1 MATAYR
7 QARSVEELTE
17 QNVQAMQR
25 LESETKTGARHG
37 ALDRLADRVSEF
49 CGSTLFLWVH
59 VLWFTAWI
67 GCNLA
72 LGHKGFD
79 PYPFTFLTLVVS
91 LEAIFLSSFILISQ
105 HSS

>member
-67 GCNLA
+67 GCNGVPA
-72 LGHKGFD
+72 
-79 PYPFTFLTLVVS
+79 
-91 LEAIFLSSFILISQ
+91 A
-105 HSS
+105 